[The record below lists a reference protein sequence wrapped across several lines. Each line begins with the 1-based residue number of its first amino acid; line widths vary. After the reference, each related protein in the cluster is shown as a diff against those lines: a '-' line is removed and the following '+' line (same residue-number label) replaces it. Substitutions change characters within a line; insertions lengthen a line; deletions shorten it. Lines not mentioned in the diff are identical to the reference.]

1 MSTTR
6 IKDTDYADIALYDKV
21 NQIADEIDAEVES
34 KQPKLIAG
42 ENVII
47 QGNTISAKG
56 GALGD
61 EITVITT
68 EDDKAQAIG
77 VIEKNKS
84 NPKYDWIGTLAEYQ
98 SQAVATN
105 HPDWVCYITDD
116 NTADAYEAYS
126 KTETDELLN
135 DIEEVVETKL
145 DDKHRTNCITE
156 IPQDIKL
163 ELVDGTLTLKAGSK
177 VWIPYGTTE
186 VYQVGDTD
194 AYNHTVVD
202 TSWNGSKFFYAIE
215 TTGDVSFPS
224 GTPVVSTSNRVVSY
238 NVGIDAFGW
247 VGTSG
252 NISGTSAD
260 VLTTGLMY
268 YNTTRN
274 IIRVNNATSGN
285 IYSLPFCLIGPVATA
300 GVVDTL
306 DQTFNGFGFM
316 GYATYTLPGL
326 TYLVPNGFNEDGTL
340 RNTKIVTNKVLV
352 HEKDSSI
359 NSREFVPLFLSADGY
374 MFPRGYD
381 YTFSKTGETYNNY
394 YDSST
399 NKMYYNGNSTTY
411 TEYANTFLGYANIDS
426 SGRYTSIKDAT
437 VFNPLTI
444 RDKQTLTNLSMPSNN
459 VVNLTLGASGSS
471 YTMPATGWLKIDKSA
486 NDQEYL
492 FVGTSN
498 GPGFTLSAS
507 GVQGLCATIPVKRND
522 IVLINYN
529 ASRKTNYFMFIYAEG
544 SL

>member
-6 IKDTDYADIALYDKV
+6 IKDTDYADVALYDKV

-84 NPKYDWIGTLAEYQ
+84 KPKYDWVGTLAEYQ

-135 DIEEVVETKL
+135 GVEDVVDKKL

-186 VYQVGDTD
+186 AYQVGDTD

-215 TTGDVSFPS
+215 ITSDVETIGVDNAATWFVCLRLSD
-224 GTPVVSTSNRVVSY
+224 GTPTVNWLQNCKSGSDSSEFEY
-238 NVGIDAFGW
+238 CFG
-247 VGTSG
+247 
-252 NISGTSAD
+252 
-260 VLTTGLMY
+260 
-268 YNTTRN
+268 YNTTDNTIFDYRD
-274 IIRVNNATSGN
+274 VKSFQA
-285 IYSLPFCLIGPVATA
+285 SLPLAIVTSNSTEFTA
-300 GVVDTL
+300 I
-306 DQTFNGFGFM
+306 DQTFNGFGYIGSTVF
-316 GYATYTLPGL
+316 ALPGVKGL
-326 TYLVPNGFNEDGTL
+326 IPNGRNADGSL
-340 RNTKIVTNKVLV
+340 KNTEFVTDKVLLETATTYKDFPDIFV
-352 HEKDSSI
+352 GQPGLFNNNFLGSFKSAPQIVNYSYYYNESENMIYGTGNEGKWSIENRYIYVGSVIGSTSISSLTSKTTFQAVDRNDSSW
-359 NSREFVPLFLSADGY
+359 LSG
-374 MFPRGYD
+374 
-381 YTFSKTGETYNNY
+381 
-394 YDSST
+394 
-399 NKMYYNGNSTTY
+399 
-411 TEYANTFLGYANIDS
+411 LG
-426 SGRYTSIKDAT
+426 
-437 VFNPLTI
+437 
-444 RDKQTLTNLSMPSNN
+444 MPSNK
-459 VVNLTLGASGSS
+459 VVNLTLGASGST

-486 NDQEYL
+486 DDQRYL
-492 FVGTSN
+492 YVGVFN
-498 GPGFTLSAS
+498 GVAFTLSSS
-507 GVQGLCATIPVKRND
+507 GVQGLCATIPVKKND
-522 IVLINYN
+522 IVSISYN
-529 ASRKTNYFMFIYAEG
+529 ANRETNSFVFIYAEG

>member
-84 NPKYDWIGTLAEYQ
+84 KPKYDWIGTLAEYQ

-163 ELVDGTLTLKAGSK
+163 EFVDGTLTLKAGSK

-194 AYNHTVVD
+194 SYNHTVVD

-215 TTGDVSFPS
+215 TPRDYIDSDSTSGIKKFPYIKLNSEDLLLWQTDIAHS
-224 GTPVVSTSNRVVSY
+224 GTTYPSNEQY
-238 NVGIDAFGW
+238 MFWYDTQNNVIKISADSGSSWVDEGVCSLPLGIFTTGG
-247 VGTSG
+247 GTSG
-252 NISGTSAD
+252 
-260 VLTTGLMY
+260 V
-268 YNTTRN
+268 
-274 IIRVNNATSGN
+274 
-285 IYSLPFCLIGPVATA
+285 
-300 GVVDTL
+300 L
-306 DQTFNGFGFM
+306 DQIFNGFGFI
-316 GYATYTLPGL
+316 GRATYTLPGL
-326 TYLVPNGFNEDGTL
+326 TYLVSNGYETGTL

-352 HEKDSSI
+352 IEKDSSI
-359 NSREFVPLFLSADGY
+359 NSREFVPLFLSVDGY
-374 MFPRGYD
+374 VFPRGYD
-381 YTFSKTGETYNNY
+381 YTFSKTGKTYNNY

-426 SGRYTSIKDAT
+426 SGRYTAIKDAT

-444 RDKQTLTNLSMPSNN
+444 RDKQTLTNLSTPSTTY
-459 VVNLTLGASGSS
+459 VNLTVGASGTT
-471 YTMPATGWLKIDKSA
+471 YTAPATGWFSLAAQGNDIRLWCARYGQCGGKYTA
-486 NDQEYL
+486 NFASMVSVYAKKGDVIMLQY
-492 FVGTSN
+492 SSCDI
-498 GPGFTLSAS
+498 SAS
-507 GVQGLCATIPVKRND
+507 WC
-522 IVLINYN
+522 
-529 ASRKTNYFMFIYAEG
+529 YFRFVYAEG

>member
-6 IKDTDYADIALYDKV
+6 IKDTDYADVALYDKV

-84 NPKYDWIGTLAEYQ
+84 KPKYDWIGTLAEYQ

-135 DIEEVVETKL
+135 GVEEVVETKL

-163 ELVDGTLTLKAGSK
+163 EFVDGTLTLKAGSK
-177 VWIPYGTTE
+177 VYVPNGANTFDVVNITSDKVFNSTDERKWFLAYDVDNGVIFGNFNTSVNIGSGTTE
-186 VYQVGDTD
+186 PPAG
-194 AYNHTVVD
+194 
-202 TSWNGSKFFYAIE
+202 FY
-215 TTGDVSFPS
+215 GF
-224 GTPVVSTSNRVVSY
+224 
-238 NVGIDAFGW
+238 
-247 VGTSG
+247 
-252 NISGTSAD
+252 
-260 VLTTGLMY
+260 Y
-268 YNTTRN
+268 YNTSTNLLYDYRDGVKN
-274 IIRVNNATSGN
+274 RKC
-285 IYSLPFCLIGPVATA
+285 SLPFCIASSSTSSWSIEQV
-300 GVVDTL
+300 
-306 DQTFNGFGFM
+306 FNGFGYIGRTVF
-316 GYATYTLPGL
+316 ALPGL

-374 MFPRGYD
+374 VFPRGYD
-381 YTFSKTGETYNNY
+381 YTFSKTGKTYNTY

-411 TEYANTFLGYANIDS
+411 TEYADAFLGYANIDS
-426 SGRYTSIKDAT
+426 GGRYTAIKDAT

-444 RDKQTLTNLSMPSNN
+444 RDKQTLTNLSTPSTTY
-459 VVNLTLGASGSS
+459 VNLTVGATGTT
-471 YTMPATGWLKIDKSA
+471 YTAPATGWFSLAAQGNDIRLWCARYGQCGGKYTA
-486 NDQEYL
+486 NFASMVSVYAKKGDVIMLQY
-492 FVGTSN
+492 SSCDI
-498 GPGFTLSAS
+498 SAS
-507 GVQGLCATIPVKRND
+507 WC
-522 IVLINYN
+522 
-529 ASRKTNYFMFIYAEG
+529 YFRFVYAEG